1 MSPETSKN
9 KKKPEVAASAGA
21 PLPEASTPEHVR
33 KPHYDWEHE
42 TQAEMERPQVK
53 AGAARFSAWKE
64 NVAAWIKRYLL
75 LADSSFGGRDDDFN
89 AA

>member
-1 MSPETSKN
+1 MSPEIP

-21 PLPEASTPEHVR
+21 APPEASTPERVR

-42 TQAEMERPQVK
+42 TQAEMERPRVK
-53 AGAARFSAWKE
+53 SGAARLSAWKE
-64 NVAAWIKRYLL
+64 NMGAWIKRYFFLG
-75 LADSSFGGRDDDFN
+75 DSSIGSRDDDFN

>member
-1 MSPETSKN
+1 MSPEIPKN
-9 KKKPEVAASAGA
+9 KKNPEVTTGA
-21 PLPEASTPEHVR
+21 VAFPPDANAPERVR

-42 TQAEMERPQVK
+42 TQADLDRPRAK
-53 AGAARFSAWKE
+53 AGVGRLSAWKE
-64 NVAAWIKRYLL
+64 KVEAWIKRYLL

>member
-1 MSPETSKN
+1 MSPEIPEN
-9 KKKPEVAASAGA
+9 KKKPEVAASTGA
-21 PLPEASTPEHVR
+21 APAEASTPERVR

-42 TQAEMERPQVK
+42 TQAEMECLRVK
-53 AGAARFSAWKE
+53 AGVARLCAWKE
-64 NVAAWIKRYLL
+64 NLGAWIKRYFF